1 MQNQDW
7 AGMQEALRDLDF
19 PADKDAILAHVLE
32 YTSERGVL
40 KLART
45 LPPDVYRN
53 ISEVR
58 SSVRLDPS
66 VEEGRTAAQQAA
78 QARSRNTHVAEYLR
92 DVPDTR
98 LDNFR

>member
-7 AGMQEALRDLDF
+7 AQMQQALRDIDF

-32 YTSERGVL
+32 YTSDSGVV

-45 LPPDVYRN
+45 LPPEIYRN
-53 ISEVR
+53 MSELR

-66 VEEGRTAAQQAA
+66 VEEGTTSWQRAA
-78 QARSRNTHVAEYLR
+78 QARSHNKRVASYLR
-92 DVPDTR
+92 AVPDTH
-98 LDNFR
+98 LS

>member
-1 MQNQDW
+1 MQNHDW
-7 AGMQEALRDLDF
+7 AGLQEALRDLDF

-45 LPPDVYRN
+45 LPPDIYRN

-58 SSVRLDPS
+58 SSVRLDPA

-78 QARSRNTHVAEYLR
+78 QARVHKSHVAEYLR
-92 DVPDTR
+92 EVPDTR
-98 LDNFR
+98 LDNR